1 MGWSV
6 NHKEVGVMR
15 NYEEGALGSRTPL
28 AASFLISSRG
38 PWGTLGDQLT
48 TINSTKEHC
57 HHGHPPR
64 GCFFSPHGRL
74 VSLAAFDLGR
84 GLIG

>member
-6 NHKEVGVMR
+6 NYKEVGVMR
-15 NYEEGALGSRTPL
+15 NYEEGAQGTRTPL

-38 PWGTLGDQLT
+38 TWGALGDQLT
-48 TINSTKEHC
+48 TINSAKEHC
-57 HHGHPPR
+57 HHCHHPR
-64 GCFFSPHGRL
+64 CCSFGPHRML
-74 VSLAAFDLGR
+74 VFLAGFDLGT